1 MKIRAFKNIHDTDK
15 TYEEFKLTEFSKDLT
30 EFIPDT
36 SISCNECSKKEDETK
51 PVDSVL
57 SFLVKFKA
65 DKLSDPKRVKKDGVS
80 GIELPTDKK
89 YKYVKEKGDASFFTS
104 VRENHFNLQLNEE
117 EVEEVAK
124 YAFNKYEK
132 SHTFNPDEVS
142 SYLISRYE
150 TKEWRNLFADSKK
163 KNWKKFLKQSLKS
176 HFKKTYCELDKAE
189 LERMLDTDPEG
200 LKKCILK
207 LNEFDCFIGSEK
219 NEIRRALGQN
229 FI

>member
-1 MKIRAFKNIHDTDK
+1 MKIRGLKNIHDTGK

-36 SISCNECSKKEDETK
+36 NLSCNECSEKEDEIK
-51 PVDSVL
+51 VVDSVL

-65 DKLSDPKRVKKDGVS
+65 DKLSDPRRVRKDGVS
-80 GIELPTDKK
+80 GIELPSDKK

-104 VRENHFNLQLNEE
+104 VRENHFNLKLNEK

-124 YAFNKYEK
+124 YAFSKIEK
-132 SHTFNPDEVS
+132 VHTFNPEEVS

-150 TKEWRNLFADSKK
+150 TKEWKNLFADSKK
-163 KNWKKFLKQSLKS
+163 KNWRKFLKKSLKTD
-176 HFKKTYCELDKAE
+176 FKKTYCELDKTE
-189 LERMLDTDPEG
+189 LKRMLDTDPEG

-219 NEIRRALGQN
+219 NEIRQALGQN